1 MWLVEDNL
9 CIIIAGIFLPE
20 LPLKPYTDGYMC
32 ITASP
37 SLVQFRLKEGTD
49 VVWFFCYCNQCSY
62 CPEHAVAVRAGF
74 PCLPWGSFCW
84 HLSAKIGSVFFP
96 CAFSVDYGVWVSF
109 SARVQYCLHKLH
121 WKMRSTGQTH
131 CVQAA
136 GFCLCSSWQSW
147 LCSTEIILEKANMTG
162 KYRLCVAQ
170 AGQLTSPS
178 PFHVLQ
184 FLGGL
189 LHPPSSHPTF
199 LSSLLSILPI
209 WCLCL
214 SLRIDSAL
222 KKTICCSNCAVF
234 LAKVR

>member
-9 CIIIAGIFLPE
+9 ASSLLASSFLSFPWNHTQTATCVSLHLPRLSSSDWRKE
-20 LPLKPYTDGYMC
+20 LMWCD
-32 ITASP
+32 
-37 SLVQFRLKEGTD
+37 
-49 VVWFFCYCNQCSY
+49 FFCYCNQCSY
-62 CPEHAVAVRAGF
+62 CCEHAVAVRAGF

-147 LCSTEIILEKANMTG
+147 VCSTEIILEKANMTG
-162 KYRLCVAQ
+162 KYRLCAAQ

-184 FLGGL
+184 LLGGL

-209 WCLCL
+209 WCLYL